1 MKQYRYKNQS
11 GEYMLS
17 WDEVHSDS
25 MQLAERLL
33 GQTFDQIVAITR
45 GGMIPAA
52 ILARELGIRRVDTLC
67 ISSYSH
73 TEQSD
78 IAQLKDVQ
86 DKALKTLVVDDLV
99 DTGETAVAVRKI
111 LPDAKL
117 VTLYAKPKGEELTD
131 DYIAL
136 FEQDCWLHFPWDS
149 SLKYQKPLAG
159 ED

>member
-1 MKQYRYKNQS
+1 MKQYRYKNHS

-25 MQLAERLL
+25 MQLAERLR

-67 ISSYSH
+67 ISSYAH
-73 TEQSD
+73 TEQSE
-78 IAQLKDVQ
+78 IALLKDIQ
-86 DKALKTLVVDDLV
+86 DKSLNTLVVDDLV
-99 DTGETAVAVRKI
+99 DTGATAIAVRNI
-111 LPDAKL
+111 LPDGKL
-117 VTLYAKPKGEELTD
+117 VTLYAKPKGAELAD

-149 SLKYQKPLAG
+149 TLKYQQPLAG